1 MDNTD
6 VTNPAE
12 ATAEAEV
19 ATDETTTQQAEAAP
33 EPDEN
38 AEQDENA
45 EPEFEEVD
53 FNGNRYKV
61 PKELAPHLMMNKD
74 YTHKTQA
81 LAEER
86 RQWEATRIAEQERIQ
101 REESITQE
109 IIDDVAQLRAVEA
122 RLKMLSEVNPYQL
135 DPQDY
140 QRYSIELTQA
150 QQAKDNLANAV
161 NSKKQALAA
170 DREQNFATAV
180 SQAIEV
186 LNKPDER
193 LGWSGKY
200 DSAVV
205 ESLNQTAKEIGIPPH
220 MLQGIADPAV
230 VKAFNLARIGLETIK
245 KQKAAV
251 TAKPQTPEAKPVPT
265 VTTSKA
271 KGVTD
276 PDKMSVSEWN
286 KWREKQL
293 AAKRA

>member
-1 MDNTD
+1 MEIEN

-19 ATDETTTQQAEAAP
+19 ATEETTTQQAEAAP

-135 DPQDY
+135 NPQDY

-245 KQKAAV
+245 KRKAAV